1 MDTDVELLE
10 SLDAWME
17 QDAFFVFE
25 SNRNV
30 ASGLGFGAVKKHNAV
45 KAMLDF
51 YEGKHFVINDKIK
64 MTPCPAGNT
73 EALVG
78 AYECFRRNGITQEFN
93 GIRIL
98 SSSDYSQKA
107 VHHGA
112 ATWVEGYE
120 KKKIPYKETKLK
132 IVLRNYKIFEFIEK
146 HFGKRVVT
154 AYTFVVYDLLEMGIG
169 YYCRRM
175 LLKFRQGK

>member
-1 MDTDVELLE
+1 
-10 SLDAWME
+10 
-17 QDAFFVFE
+17 
-25 SNRNV
+25 
-30 ASGLGFGAVKKHNAV
+30 
-45 KAMLDF
+45 MLDF

-98 SSSDYSQKA
+98 SSGDYSQKA

-112 ATWVEGYE
+112 VHIGFDDVRGLEEHGVVADQVVEQAE
-120 KKKIPYKETKLK
+120 
-132 IVLRNYKIFEFIEK
+132 V
-146 HFGKRVVT
+146 
-154 AYTFVVYDLLEMGIG
+154 ALEDAADGEQEHDQAPG
-169 YYCRRM
+169 TCVAVA
-175 LLKFRQGK
+175 LFPVRQQHYWPMDRWHRPPLPPPAWACCVSLFS